1 MDILGGD
8 FAVDLTAKDIVSVI
22 IDLIV
27 SGRVKAIHGGLPC
40 ESFSPARRGKRT
52 VSNPRGYPARV
63 RSQCHLW
70 GLPTANMT
78 AGDKACLERG
88 NSCLREFLKIARV
101 CLEQSVTA
109 AVEQPAR
116 SLMWSVPE
124 LVRVKHAVPASVLE
138 VDYCKFGEDF
148 RKPTMVW
155 FFGTLSM
162 PLSFPFTGHSFFLV
176 DVAAVV
182 AVEVVM

>member
-109 AVEQPAR
+109 SVEQPAR

-124 LVRVKHAVPASVLE
+124 LVRVKQTCSASVSAGGGLLQ
-138 VDYCKFGEDF
+138 
-148 RKPTMVW
+148 VW
-155 FFGTLSM
+155 QGLQETDHGVVFWHLVYAFVISLYWT
-162 PLSFPFTGHSFFLV
+162 FLFSC
-176 DVAAVV
+176 
-182 AVEVVM
+182 